1 MILTLQETKD
11 YLRLE
16 EEYTLEDSMINGF
29 IVAADEY
36 LKTGV
41 GTEIYNMIVLTENG
55 EPVNKGKLQ
64 QAKIYCLA
72 LITGW
77 YDSRKFTANTTEGT
91 ALVLQILATQLKYG
105 WES

>member
-1 MILTLQETKD
+1 MILTLQETKE

-16 EEYTLEDSMINGF
+16 DEYTHEDNLLNGF
-29 IVAADEY
+29 IAAADEY

-41 GTEIYNMIVLTENG
+41 GTEIYNKIVLTEN
-55 EPVNKGKLQ
+55 EEYVNKGKLQ

-72 LITGW
+72 LITEW

-91 ALVLQILATQLKYG
+91 SLVLQILATQLKYG